1 MEHRH
6 DAGRRRIGGWVF
18 WAVWVLSGPLLL
30 ADAPTPA
37 GLVVAVRGEV
47 TITPAGGA
55 ARPVVLKDEVRQHDT
70 LRTGARGRLQI
81 CFEDD
86 TILSLGRNTQ
96 IEISEFVFKPSD
108 GQGAMSLNI
117 SEGVFR
123 VVGGIIMKIAPE
135 NFRAET
141 PTATIG
147 IRGSS
152 FAAEAT
158 ASRTRVVLLGTTG
171 AGITVSNDDGY
182 RIVYIPGTGV
192 AVALGQAPGP
202 VRSMDAV
209 AAALLGQTS
218 VGGAGAAPGAEG
230 GSGGGQDD
238 GAAVDPQGLIPGY
251 RTETEARLAV
261 AEEPPDGS
269 LPMGDGTA
277 IGLDLANGWA
287 LRTLSPDE
295 VAVTVGLEDGR
306 PSRVESGGMVLHAPG
321 TSNSADTFP
330 DGPATGP
337 GLLFTFTDGRI
348 AGNSAVAVS
357 RGSIVPVGTDADIET
372 WGQWEMDIADPNGT
386 ASHRVVG
393 LWQATSLARTATE
406 VVRGLLLGADFTGSY
421 RGSAHCL
428 RNGAERFD
436 GTARFDLDFRNNAFT
451 GAMDFAGDGGP
462 AMDVAGSIGEDG
474 VQGRVTTIH
483 GDSAVR
489 SSSLRGAFHGETGQS
504 LQGAFDAQSA
514 ANRYIGIFATSR
526 RESPPKAA
534 PRP

>member
-6 DAGRRRIGGWVF
+6 HGSRGWMA
-18 WAVWVLSGPLLL
+18 WAAWVLCAPLLL

-37 GLVVAVRGEV
+37 GLVVAVRGDV
-47 TITPAGGA
+47 TITPAGGT

-70 LRTGARGRLQI
+70 LRTGARGRVQI

-96 IEISEFVFKPSD
+96 IEISEYVFKPSD
-108 GQGAMSLNI
+108 SQGAMSLNI

-158 ASRTRVVLLGTTG
+158 ANRTRVVLLGTTG

-182 RIVYIPGTGV
+182 RIVYIPSTGV

-202 VRSMDAV
+202 VRAMDAV
-209 AAALLGQTS
+209 AAALLGQTR
-218 VGGAGAAPGAEG
+218 VGGAGGAPGAGEG
-230 GSGGGQDD
+230 GSSGGQDE
-238 GAAVDPQGLIPGY
+238 GAAIDPQGLIPGY

-261 AEEPPDGS
+261 AAEPPDGS

-321 TSNSADTFP
+321 TSDSDDTFP
-330 DGPATGP
+330 EGPTAGP
-337 GLLFTFTDGRI
+337 GLPFTFTDGRI
-348 AGNSAVAVS
+348 AGNSAVTVS
-357 RGSIVPVGTDADIET
+357 RGRIAPVGTAADIET

-393 LWQATSLARTATE
+393 LWQATSLARTAAD
-406 VVRGLLLGADFTGSY
+406 VVRGLLLGADFTGTY

-436 GTARFDLDFRNNAFT
+436 GTARFDLDFRSSAFT

-462 AMDVAGSIGEDG
+462 AMDVAGSIGESG
-474 VQGRVTTIH
+474 VQGRVTAIR

-489 SSSLRGAFHGETGQS
+489 SSSLRGAFHGEAGQS

-526 RESPPKAA
+526 RESPPKATA
-534 PRP
+534 RP